1 MFDVGERLQ
10 QLVAGHL
17 VWGEPI
23 ERDGVTVVPA
33 SVVRG
38 GGGGGEGEQPA
49 SDGGPGGRPAG
60 SGSGGGMGLV
70 AHPAGALVVDG
81 QNVRW
86 VPAINV
92 NRIVLGGQLVAVAAL
107 LVIRQFVKGRHHR

>member
-38 GGGGGEGEQPA
+38 GGGGGEGEQPEGA
-49 SDGGPGGRPAG
+49 EGGRPAG
-60 SGSGGGMGLV
+60 SGSGSGMGLV
-70 AHPAGALVVDG
+70 AHPAGALVLDG

-107 LVIRQFVKGRHHR
+107 LVVRQLVKRH